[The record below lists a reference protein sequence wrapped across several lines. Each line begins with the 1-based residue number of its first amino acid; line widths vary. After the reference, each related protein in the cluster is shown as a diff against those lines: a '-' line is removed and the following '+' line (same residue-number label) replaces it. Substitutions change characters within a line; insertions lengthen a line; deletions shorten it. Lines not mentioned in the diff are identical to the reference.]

1 MHGALGLMLNFEKKL
16 LRLCN
21 MWWHVL
27 AILELMS
34 WGRRM
39 MHKACQGHILRT
51 HKQYE
56 SLILYTEEI
65 ESPGPLIISFK
76 HSI

>member
-16 LRLCN
+16 LSLCY

-56 SLILYTEEI
+56 S
-65 ESPGPLIISFK
+65 
-76 HSI
+76 